1 MSDAKR
7 KRPDRAEAA
16 KRRKALDETVVK
28 VSLPGILT
36 THDGRDAF
44 REEVERLV
52 ENVSKSVNKGS
63 LLLNRFLL
71 KRLEAHE
78 TIPDLSSL
86 TLYVQCLNIGS
97 GRLNKPTE
105 GLQTAW
111 DAHFSN
117 FPNIEKLA
125 GNTQALTYAARTFQT
140 NFLNSLVC
148 AFDIRQKYVL
158 KAWIAANGVPKDSL
172 KAIRCAINGWTCD
185 SAPVPDAAI
194 SFVAEQRAL
203 LGLTDD
209 ERCSDVW
216 LRKHPENVIKYY
228 WENLKYLET
237 TEGTRRYGLC
247 PICSIKR
254 HFVSIDTKVL
264 FNLMRNC
271 GLIDKKVKEP
281 VFRDMAGDHFAS
293 LFKTDKLA
301 SNKHAFSKMIET
313 DGVSACVHF
322 TCPKKTSAPGGD
334 GDLPR
339 DYARE
344 RIIAIDPGRVNIVY
358 AEEKLPDGSFKAYKL
373 TRGQYYESCGM
384 KRTNRRSKK
393 WLEAV
398 ENEQKIFSE
407 YSPRTSSSEQFDK
420 FMDNYISV
428 YDKLWDNR
436 LKKKWAQQ
444 HFRVHRNKRKVL
456 DGFFQSMHEKG
467 TRKPVI
473 AYGKGGFASGGKGE
487 VSVPTEYVKEKCKT
501 YFDTVEVDEYR
512 TSCVCPCCDA
522 SLSKVCKKT
531 EDGNIREVRGLRRC
545 SSTVC
550 SQASFKNRDSVGARN
565 ILRCLLERERPNSL
579 TRNQGEGRLRLQS
592 FMLRTNAIESTTA

>member
-1 MSDAKR
+1 MSDATR
-7 KRPDRAEAA
+7 KRPDRSDAA
-16 KRRKALDETVVK
+16 KRRKTLDETVVK
-28 VSLPGILT
+28 VSLPGILVA
-36 THDGRDAF
+36 HDGRDAF
-44 REEVERLV
+44 REELERLV

-71 KRLEAHE
+71 KRLEANE
-78 TIPDLSSL
+78 TLPDLSSL

-117 FPNIEKLA
+117 FPKIEKLA
-125 GNTQALTYAARTFQT
+125 GNAQALTYAARTFQT

-148 AFDIRQKYVL
+148 AFDTRQKYLL
-158 KAWIAANGVPKDSL
+158 KAWIAAKDLPKESL
-172 KAIRCAINGWTCD
+172 QAIRFAINGWTYN
-185 SAPVPDAAI
+185 STPVPDDAKE
-194 SFVAEQRAL
+194 FVAEQRAL
-203 LGLTDD
+203 LGLTGD
-209 ERCSDVW
+209 ERRSDVW
-216 LRKHPENVIKYY
+216 LKKHPQHVIKYY

-237 TEGTRRYGLC
+237 IEGTRRYSLS

-254 HFVSIDTKVL
+254 HFVSIDTTVL
-264 FNLMRNC
+264 YNLMRNC
-271 GLIDKKVKEP
+271 GLIDKTVKEP
-281 VFRDMAGDHFAS
+281 EFRDMAEDHFES

-301 SNKHAFSKMIET
+301 SNKHTFSKMIET

-322 TCPKKTSAPGGD
+322 TCPKKTSATDGGQ
-334 GDLPR
+334 PR
-339 DYARE
+339 DYTQE
-344 RIIAIDPGRVNIVY
+344 RVIAIDPGRVNIVY
-358 AEEKLPDGSFKAYKL
+358 AEEKLPDGSYKTYKL

-393 WLEAV
+393 WFE
-398 ENEQKIFSE
+398 EIKNEESKFSE
-407 YSPRTSSSEQFDK
+407 HSPRTTSSEQFDK
-420 FMDNYISV
+420 FIANYVSV

-436 LKKKWAQQ
+436 FKKKWAQQ
-444 HFRVHRNKRKVL
+444 HFRVHRKKRKVL

-467 TRKPVI
+467 TQKPVI
-473 AYGKGGFASGGKGE
+473 AYGKGGFASGGAGE
-487 VSVPTEYVKEKCKT
+487 VSVPTEYVKKKCKQ

-522 SLSKVCKKT
+522 LLSKVWKKKT
-531 EDGNIREVRGLRRC
+531 DGKVHEVRGLRRC

-565 ILRCLLERERPNSL
+565 ILRCLLERDRPNSL
-579 TRNQGEGRLRLQS
+579 TRNQRGGRVELQS
-592 FMLRTNAIESTTA
+592 FMLRTGAIEATAA